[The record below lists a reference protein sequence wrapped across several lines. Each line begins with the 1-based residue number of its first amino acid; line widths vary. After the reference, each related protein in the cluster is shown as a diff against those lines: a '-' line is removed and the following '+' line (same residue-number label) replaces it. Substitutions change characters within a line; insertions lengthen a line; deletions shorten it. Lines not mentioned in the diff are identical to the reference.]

1 MSGAALGG
9 WVAVAAGGG
18 GGGAL
23 TELVDCAFALTAMQT
38 HKAAPVKSF
47 KFIIIDPL
55 FLDDDRD
62 NQFSNVTVPVWS

>member
-18 GGGAL
+18 GGAL
-23 TELVDCAFALTAMQT
+23 TELVDCAFALAAMQT

-47 KFIIIDPL
+47 KFMIIDPL
-55 FLDDDRD
+55 FWTMIAIT
-62 NQFSNVTVPVWS
+62 SSAT